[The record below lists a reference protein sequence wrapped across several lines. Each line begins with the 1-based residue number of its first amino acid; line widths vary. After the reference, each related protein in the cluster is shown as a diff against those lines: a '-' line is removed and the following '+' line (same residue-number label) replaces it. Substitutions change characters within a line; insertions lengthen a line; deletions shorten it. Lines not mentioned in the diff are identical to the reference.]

1 MSRISY
7 RNYPVLKRTL
17 SGSQRDT
24 SSFRT
29 VARVSPDVLDTLHT
43 YFDLPYT
50 YLNHKDLYASG
61 GRGHS
66 ADLFSSDINDY
77 GVLKV
82 SESFKKAADL
92 AKYKL
97 EEAMF
102 DMFHGVWSVHKGTLI
117 YKDTVTIFHIANYK
131 GALCYV
137 SIFEFLRDGELK
149 RAFYLDG
156 RHKTNSGISIG
167 LRSEEVD
174 PEEPFTEVIDLE
186 GWACNAYCNI
196 FRLLAFKKYAQVE
209 TVESKA
215 RTKIHAQGCKYLNE
229 TDLDIEYLDSKWF
242 TSLVN
247 SKGFKVGGHFR
258 LQPKK
263 KEGEWTKEL
272 IWINDF
278 EKKGYSRKA
287 GILND

>member
-7 RNYPVLKRTL
+7 RNFIPLTFTQDESYVGTVDLKGLLVLDKDAVELEENPDAYGLTKVNRIIQKMCLLREDFKKVMVVSDAFMDAAKKSKKQLAELLKEDLVLGKHVKFTGSIIIKNSVFLYYLDFMHGEAEIVQLFQFHKDGCLYMYDGMGNTDKSDLVTAGDPNESYFTDKSKAKTWL
-17 SGSQRDT
+17 SDT
-24 SSFRT
+24 S
-29 VARVSPDVLDTLHT
+29 
-43 YFDLPYT
+43 
-50 YLNHKDLYASG
+50 
-61 GRGHS
+61 
-66 ADLFSSDINDY
+66 
-77 GVLKV
+77 
-82 SESFKKAADL
+82 
-92 AKYKL
+92 
-97 EEAMF
+97 
-102 DMFHGVWSVHKGTLI
+102 
-117 YKDTVTIFHIANYK
+117 
-131 GALCYV
+131 
-137 SIFEFLRDGELK
+137 FE
-149 RAFYLDG
+149 
-156 RHKTNSGISIG
+156 I
-167 LRSEEVD
+167 
-174 PEEPFTEVIDLE
+174 
-186 GWACNAYCNI
+186 
-196 FRLLAFKKYAQVE
+196 LLLMYFKKYAQVE

-278 EKKGYSRKA
+278 EKKGYNRKA